1 MFKRIKP
8 IEIFFNLKVKNNKV
22 VSKRFPNTPHV
33 FKIYFKLIFIEMLNN
48 RAKNNPLHAMIVQNY
63 TETLEKMFVWG
74 GGVVLALFPPTSP
87 HSVFF
92 PNFQCNFCTNIQ
104 TFESVKKLSEIY
116 LKFNFKK
123 FW

>member
-74 GGVVLALFPPTSP
+74 GGGGGIGSISSHLPPQC
-87 HSVFF
+87 FF
-92 PNFQCNFCTNIQ
+92 
-104 TFESVKKLSEIY
+104 S
-116 LKFNFKK
+116 KFSMQFLH
-123 FW
+123 